1 MNIMTP
7 IQIEKL
13 KKEAARTN
21 STLQLEKKKVQAF
34 KAKIQTLKE
43 KNRQLQNQRASMAGK
58 ISRSKQQN
66 VRLKQHLHA
75 ALKKNHPLESY
86 LNNLFQDINIQT

>member
-1 MNIMTP
+1 MTP

-13 KKEAARTN
+13 KKEAAKAN
-21 STLQLEKKKVQAF
+21 VALQSEKKKNQA
-34 KAKIQTLKE
+34 LKE
-43 KNRQLQNQRASMAGK
+43 KNRQLQKQVASMTGK
-58 ISRSKQQN
+58 ISRSKQQT

-75 ALKKNHPLESY
+75 ELKKNHPLESY